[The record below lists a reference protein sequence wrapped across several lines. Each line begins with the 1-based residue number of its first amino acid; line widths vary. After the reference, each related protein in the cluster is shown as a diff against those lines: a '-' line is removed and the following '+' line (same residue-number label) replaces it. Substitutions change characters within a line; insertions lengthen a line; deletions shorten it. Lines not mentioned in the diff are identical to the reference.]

1 MNLAAMAIERRTVT
15 YFIAFLILIGG
26 IGSFF
31 ALGQLED
38 PDFSVKTAVVTTPY
52 PGASPEEVELEVTDR
67 IEIALQQLAQV
78 NFLESNSSA
87 GLSTIKVEIK
97 TTFWSDKLPQIW
109 DEVRRKVNDIQPLLP
124 PGAGP
129 SNVNDDFGAVFG
141 HQLAVTGDGF
151 GYAELEQ
158 FAKDIKKELSL
169 VEGVARVDLWGVQ
182 KKAVYLDVSQTQL
195 TQLGLTATSIEQ
207 TLNQQN
213 VVVDSGNVNVGE
225 KRLRFETTGAFETTE
240 DIENLLIRPSVI
252 DALLAD
258 RNSSGAAAGTA
269 ELLRIGDIGS
279 VRRGFQD
286 PPQTQ
291 MRFNGAPSIGLSI
304 TNVEGVNIVDV
315 GAAIDKRLN
324 ELISQMPIGVDVTR
338 VHWQSGIVDEA
349 VSNFLINFAQA
360 LVIVLVV
367 LTLFMGWRL
376 GLIIGVALIATILA
390 TFMVM
395 AAMGI
400 DLQRMSLGALII
412 ALGMMVDNAIVVA
425 DGFVVRVSRGMDRKQ
440 AAIEAASQPSWALLG
455 ATVVAVMAFYPIFA
469 SPEGTGEFLQSLF
482 LVVAISL
489 LISWLV
495 SVTLTPL
502 QCLDLLPPPK
512 SGDEAKDPYGGR
524 LFKVFRGI
532 LTTTI
537 RRRWL
542 TMASM
547 IGLLAVAVVGFG
559 NVTQLFFPDS
569 SMTKFMIDFW
579 FPQGTRIEQVASK
592 IRPVEQRLIE
602 DSRVDNV
609 SAFIG
614 AGPPRFYLPVE
625 PEAPNPSYAQLIV
638 NVHDRSEIEAIVAE
652 IEPWLAETLP
662 EALIPIRRFGV
673 GPGDT
678 FKFEVRISGPAVA
691 EPDTL
696 RQLANNVIAEI
707 EKSPKT
713 AYVRTDWR
721 QRVQKVVTDYSQ
733 DRARW
738 ASVSREDVASATKV
752 AFDGRR
758 VGLLREQDDLIPVVM
773 RNVEAER
780 LNVGALDVLPVQPRA
795 STDSVPLSQV
805 INEVAPAWE
814 DPMIWRRDRRRTIKV
829 QSNPAAGFT
838 FPAQQAALAAQ
849 VEAVPM
855 PPGYVL
861 EWGGEFESST
871 DSQKALI
878 PGVIPAVVLMVLI
891 IVVLFNALR
900 PPLIIFLTIPFAV
913 IGITAG
919 LLATGAPFGF
929 VALLG
934 GMSLAG
940 MMIKNAIVL
949 LDEVNI
955 ELAQG
960 REQFDAVINAA
971 LSRLRPVF
979 LAAATTVLGV
989 IPLLQD
995 VFWVGL
1001 AVTVMGGLAFGT
1013 LLTMIVVPVLY
1024 AIFFRVRV
1032 TPS

>member
-26 IGSFF
+26 VGSFF

-38 PDFSVKTAVVTTPY
+38 PDFSVKTAVVTTQY

-67 IEIALQQLAQV
+67 IEIALQQLPQLD
-78 NFLESNSSA
+78 FLESTSSA
-87 GLSTIKVEIK
+87 GLSVIKVNIK

-109 DEVRRKVNDIQPLLP
+109 DEVRRKVNDVGPLLP

-151 GYAELEQ
+151 GYAELEK

-169 VEGVARVDLWGVQ
+169 VAGVARVDLWGVQ
-182 KKAVYLDVSQTQL
+182 KKVVYFDVSQAQL
-195 TQLGLTATSIEQ
+195 TQLGLTAASVEQ
-207 TLNQQN
+207 TLNRQN
-213 VVVDSGNVNVGE
+213 VVVDSGSVNVGDR
-225 KRLRFETTGAFETTE
+225 RLRFETTGAFETTE
-240 DIENLLIRPSVI
+240 DIENLLVRPSVI
-252 DALLAD
+252 DALLAA
-258 RNSSGAAAGTA
+258 RNSSGASVGTT
-269 ELLRIGDIGS
+269 ELLRIGDIGT
-279 VRRGFQD
+279 VRRGFQE
-286 PPQTQ
+286 PPQSL
-291 MRFNGAPSIGLSI
+291 MRFNGIPSIGISI

-315 GAAIDKRLN
+315 GAAIDKRLD
-324 ELISQMPIGVDVTR
+324 ELVSQIPVGIEVTR
-338 VHWQSGIVDEA
+338 VHWQSAIVDEA

-367 LTLFMGWRL
+367 LTIFMGWRL
-376 GLIIGVALIATILA
+376 GLIIGIALIATILA

-425 DGFVVRVSRGMDRKQ
+425 DGFVVRVGRGMDRKK

-455 ATVVAVMAFYPIFA
+455 ATVIAVMAFYPIFA

-489 LISWLV
+489 LISWVV

-502 QCLDLLPPPK
+502 QCLDLLPSPK
-512 SGDEAKDPYGGR
+512 SGDDQKDPYGGR
-524 LFKVFRGI
+524 VFTIFRGI

-547 IGLLAVAVVGFG
+547 VGLLVIAGVSFG

-569 SMTKFMIDFW
+569 SMTKFMVDFW
-579 FPQGTRIEQVASK
+579 FPQGTRIEQVAGK
-592 IRPVEQRLIE
+592 IQPVEQRLLE

-625 PEAPNPSYAQLIV
+625 PEAPNSSYAQLIV
-638 NVHDRSEIEAIVAE
+638 NVHDRNEINAIVAE
-652 IEPWLAETLP
+652 LQPWLAESLP
-662 EALIPIRRFGV
+662 EALIPMRRFGV

-678 FKFEVRISGPAVA
+678 FKFEVRISGPAIA
-691 EPDTL
+691 EPATL
-696 RQLANNVIAEI
+696 RQLAGNVIAEI
-707 EKSPKT
+707 ETSPLT
-713 AYVRTDWR
+713 AYTRTDWR
-721 QRVQKVVTDYSQ
+721 QRVQKVVTGYSQ

-738 ASVSREDVASATKV
+738 ASVSREDVARATKA
-752 AFDGRR
+752 AFDGRQ
-758 VGLLREQDDLIPVVM
+758 VGLFREQDDLIPVVM
-773 RNVEAER
+773 RNIEEER
-780 LNVGALDVLPVQPRA
+780 LNVGALDVLPVQPQA
-795 STDSVPLSQV
+795 STRAVPLSQV
-805 INEVAPAWE
+805 TDEVTPIWE
-814 DPMIWRRDRRRTIKV
+814 DSLILRRDRRRTINV

-838 FPAQQAALAAQ
+838 FPAQQKALAAQ
-849 VEAVPM
+849 VEAVPL

-878 PGVIPAVVLMVLI
+878 PGVIPAIVLMVLI
-891 IVVLFNALR
+891 IVVLFNAFR
-900 PPLIIFLTIPFAV
+900 PPLIIFLTIPFAF

-934 GMSLAG
+934 AMSLAG

-949 LDEVNI
+949 LDEVKL

-960 REQFDAVINAA
+960 REQFDAIINAA

-1001 AVTVMGGLAFGT
+1001 AVTIMGGLAFGT
-1013 LLTMIVVPVLY
+1013 RKSVV
-1024 AIFFRVRV
+1024 
-1032 TPS
+1032 

>member
-1 MNLAAMAIERRTVT
+1 MNLAAMAIEKRLVT
-15 YFIAFLILIGG
+15 YFIAFLILVGG
-26 IGSFF
+26 IASFF

-38 PDFSVKTAVVTTPY
+38 PDFSIKTAVVVTPY
-52 PGASPEEVELEVTDR
+52 PGASPEEVELEVTDL
-67 IEIALQQLAQV
+67 IEIALQQVPQLD
-78 NFLESNSSA
+78 FLESTSAA
-87 GLSTIKVEIK
+87 GLSTIKVNIK
-97 TTFWSDKLPQIW
+97 AEFWSDKLPQIW
-109 DEVRRKVNDIQPLLP
+109 DEVRRKVNDVAPRLP

-129 SNVNDDFGAVFG
+129 SNVNDNFGDVFG

-151 GYAELEQ
+151 DYAQLEQ
-158 FAKDIKKELSL
+158 YAKGLKKELSL

-182 KKAVYLDVSQTQL
+182 KKVVYFDVSQVQL
-195 TQLGLTATSIEQ
+195 TQLGLTSTSIEQ

-225 KRLRFETTGAFETTE
+225 RRLRFETTGAFETTE
-240 DIENLLIRPSVI
+240 DIENLLVRPSVI
-252 DALLAD
+252 DTLLAG
-258 RNSSGAAAGTA
+258 RNSSGAAVGTA
-269 ELLRIGDIGS
+269 ELLRIGDIGTI
-279 VRRGFQD
+279 RRGFQE

-291 MRFNGAPSIGLSI
+291 MRFNGVPSIGISI
-304 TNVEGVNIVDV
+304 TNAKGVNIVDV
-315 GAAIDKRLN
+315 GAAIDKRLS
-324 ELISQMPIGVDVTR
+324 ELISQLPVGVEVTR

-360 LVIVLVV
+360 LAIVLVV

-425 DGFVVRVSRGMDRKQ
+425 DGFVIRVGRGMDRKK

-455 ATVVAVMAFYPIFA
+455 ATIVAVMAFYPIFA
-469 SPEGTGEFLQSLF
+469 STEGTGEFLQSLF

-502 QCLDLLPPPK
+502 QCLDLLPSPK
-512 SGDEAKDPYGGR
+512 SADDAKDPYAGR
-524 LFKVFRGI
+524 LFRMFRGI
-532 LTTTI
+532 LTATI

-547 IGLLAVAVVGFG
+547 VGLLAVAVVGFG

-592 IRPVEQRLIE
+592 IRPVEQRLID

-638 NVHDRSEIEAIVAE
+638 NVHDRSEIEAIIAE

-662 EALIPIRRFGV
+662 EALIPVRRFGV
-673 GPGDT
+673 GPSDT

-691 EPDTL
+691 EPATL
-696 RQLANNVIAEI
+696 RQLADNVIAQI
-707 EKSPKT
+707 EDSPLT
-713 AYVRTDWR
+713 AYTRTDWR
-721 QRVQKVVTDYSQ
+721 QRVQKVVTEYSQ

-738 ASVSREDVASATKV
+738 ASVSREDVARATKM

-758 VGLLREQDDLIPVVM
+758 VGLFREQDDLIPIVM
-773 RNVEAER
+773 RSIEEER

-795 STDSVPLSQV
+795 STDAVPLSQV
-805 INEVAPAWE
+805 TDEVAPTWE
-814 DPMIWRRDRRRTIKV
+814 DSLILRRDRRRTIKV

-855 PPGYVL
+855 PAGYL
-861 EWGGEFESST
+861 MEWGGEFESST

-900 PPLIIFLTIPFAV
+900 PPLIIFLTIPFAI
-913 IGITAG
+913 IGVTAG

-949 LDEVNI
+949 LDEVNH
-955 ELAQG
+955 ELGQG
-960 REQFDAVINAA
+960 RAQFDAIINAA

-979 LAAATTVLGV
+979 LAAATTVLGM

-995 VFWVGL
+995 IFWVGL

-1024 AIFFRVRV
+1024 AIFYRVRV
-1032 TPS
+1032 AAG

>member
-15 YFIAFLILIGG
+15 YFVAFLILVGG
-26 IGSFF
+26 IASFF

-38 PDFSVKTAVVTTPY
+38 PDFSIKIAVVTTQY

-67 IEIALQQLAQV
+67 IEIALQQLPQV
-78 NFLESNSSA
+78 DFLESTSSA
-87 GLSTIKVEIK
+87 GLSVIKVNIK

-109 DEVRRKVNDIQPLLP
+109 DEVRRKVNDVAPLLP

-151 GYAELEQ
+151 DYAELEQ
-158 FAKDIKKELSL
+158 HAKDIKKELSL
-169 VEGVARVDLWGVQ
+169 VAGVARVDLWGVQ
-182 KKAVYLDVSQTQL
+182 KKAVYFDVSQAQL
-195 TQLGLTATSIEQ
+195 TQLGLTAASIEQ
-207 TLNQQN
+207 TLNRQN

-225 KRLRFETTGAFETTE
+225 RRLRFETTGAFETTE
-240 DIENLLIRPSVI
+240 DIENLLIRPSAI
-252 DALLAD
+252 DALLAE

-269 ELLRIGDIGS
+269 ELLRIGDIGT
-279 VRRGFQD
+279 VRRGFQA
-286 PPQTQ
+286 PPQTL
-291 MRFNGAPSIGLSI
+291 MRFNGVPSIGISI
-304 TNVEGVNIVDV
+304 TNTQGVNIVDV

-324 ELISQMPIGVDVTR
+324 ELISQIPVGIEVTR

-367 LTLFMGWRL
+367 LTVFMGWRL
-376 GLIIGVALIATILA
+376 GVIIGIALIATILA

-425 DGFVVRVSRGMDRKQ
+425 DGFVVRVGRGMDRKK

-469 SPEGTGEFLQSLF
+469 SREGTGEFLQSLF

-489 LISWLV
+489 LISWVV

-502 QCLDLLPPPK
+502 QCLDLLPSPK
-512 SGDEAKDPYGGR
+512 SGEAQKDPYGGR
-524 LFKVFRGI
+524 LFRMFRGI
-532 LTTTI
+532 LTATI
-537 RRRWL
+537 RWRWL

-547 IGLLAVAVVGFG
+547 VGLLAVAGVGFG

-569 SMTKFMIDFW
+569 SMTKFMVDFW
-579 FPQGTRIEQVASK
+579 FPQGTRIERVASK
-592 IRPVEQRLIE
+592 VRPVEQRLLE

-638 NVHDRSEIEAIVAE
+638 NVHDRNEINAIVAE
-652 IEPWLAETLP
+652 IQPWLAESLP

-691 EPDTL
+691 EPTTL
-696 RQLANNVIAEI
+696 RQLAGNVIADI
-707 EKSPKT
+707 ETSPLT
-713 AYVRTDWR
+713 AYTRTDWR
-721 QRVQKVVTDYSQ
+721 QRVQKVVMDYSQ

-738 ASVSREDVASATKV
+738 ASVSREDVARATKV

-758 VGLLREQDDLIPVVM
+758 VGLFREQDDLIPVVM
-773 RNVEAER
+773 RNIEEER
-780 LNVGALDVLPVQPRA
+780 LNVGALDVLPVQPQA
-795 STDSVPLSQV
+795 STDVVPLSQV
-805 INEVAPAWE
+805 TDEVAPKWE
-814 DPMIWRRDRRRTIKV
+814 DSLILRRDRRRTINV

-838 FPAQQAALAAQ
+838 FPAQQAALAAKM
-849 VEAVPM
+849 EAVTL

-878 PGVIPAVVLMVLI
+878 PGVIPALILMILI

-900 PPLIIFLTIPFAV
+900 PPLIIFLTIPFAF

-934 GMSLAG
+934 AMSLAG

-949 LDEVNI
+949 LDEVNL

-960 REQFDAVINAA
+960 RAQFDAVINAA

-1001 AVTVMGGLAFGT
+1001 AVTIMGGLAFGT
-1013 LLTMIVVPVLY
+1013 LLTMIMVPVLY
-1024 AIFFRVRV
+1024 AIFFRVRLAAD
-1032 TPS
+1032 